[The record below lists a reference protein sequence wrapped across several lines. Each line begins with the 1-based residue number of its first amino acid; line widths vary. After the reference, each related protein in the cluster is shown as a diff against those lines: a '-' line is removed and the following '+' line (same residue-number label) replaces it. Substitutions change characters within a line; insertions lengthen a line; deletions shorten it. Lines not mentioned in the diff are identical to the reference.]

1 MDIKELVQASPC
13 KKRKV
18 ACIVRKDNVV
28 VSYGFNHGY
37 FEQCDCSLTEKNPHV
52 LHAEQMALTGTDDE
66 YKGATLETT
75 YQPCE
80 SCAVL
85 IVNKGI
91 KTVITHELT
100 ACSKSIDYLKANKV
114 KVILESEYE

>member
-1 MDIKELVQASPC
+1 MDIKELAQASPC

-18 ACIVRKDNVV
+18 ACIVKKNSVV

-52 LHAEQMALTGTDDE
+52 LHAEHMALAGSDDQ
-66 YKGATLETT
+66 YQGATLETT

-80 SCAVL
+80 ICAGL
-85 IVNKGI
+85 IVKKGI
-91 KTVITHELT
+91 REVVIHELT
-100 ACSKSIDYLKANKV
+100 ECNKSIDYLKANKV
-114 KVILESEYE
+114 KVILEMKDD

>member
-1 MDIKELVQASPC
+1 M
-13 KKRKV
+13 RKN
-18 ACIVRKDNVV
+18 NVV

-37 FEQCDCSLTEKNPHV
+37 FEQCDCSMTEKNPHV
-52 LHAEQMALTGTDDE
+52 LHAEQMALAGSDDE

-85 IVNKGI
+85 IVNKDI
-91 KTVITHELT
+91 KTVVIHELT
-100 ACSKSIDYLKANKV
+100 ECNKSIDYLKANKV
-114 KVILESEYE
+114 KVIFGAEND

>member
-1 MDIKELVQASPC
+1 MNIQELVQASPC

-18 ACIVRKDNVV
+18 ACIVKKNNVV

-75 YQPCE
+75 YKPCE

-91 KTVITHELT
+91 KTVVIHEITK
-100 ACSKSIDYLKANKV
+100 CSKSIDYLKANKV
-114 KVILESEYE
+114 KVILEMKDD

>member
-1 MDIKELVQASPC
+1 MDIYEVAQESPC
-13 KKRKV
+13 LKRKV
-18 ACIVRKDNVV
+18 GCIVKKQGVV

-37 FEQCDCSLTEKNPHV
+37 FEQCDCSMTEKNPHV
-52 LHAEQMALTGTDDE
+52 LHAEQMALAGNDDE

-91 KTVITHELT
+91 REVVIHELT
-100 ACSKSIDYLKANKV
+100 ECSKSIDYLKANKV
-114 KVILESEYE
+114 KVILEMKDD